1 MAEKPV
7 SETAKTSGI
16 YDSFFK
22 RLCELPGAAAELCRQ
37 ALPLEVFAL
46 YDWPRGALAKD
57 SFHDSK
63 RADLVLAAPLLSDPE
78 VLTYIVIEHKSQ
90 YEPKKTYAQLCR
102 YQTQF
107 SDGCLEEH
115 GLLPEVLPVFVHQGR
130 RPYKGPLALRDA
142 LGHRI
147 APKSRIA
154 RKSMMRFEP
163 HLLDLHDPR
172 LEEVFKDAGSKIRG
186 GLYLLRHVWDKEA
199 DAGFVLRVLGMFG
212 GAFLKSHPDFTLN
225 VVDYLSVGY
234 KMKPEAWAEAE
245 REAVRRGLLEKGGY
259 MTIQEEI
266 EERGRQEG
274 RQARNREVILNM
286 LQAKTDVSFISKV
299 TGMPK
304 AEIIKFKNGEFK
316 NGKAE

>member
-1 MAEKPV
+1 M
-7 SETAKTSGI
+7 
-16 YDSFFK
+16 
-22 RLCELPGAAAELCRQ
+22 
-37 ALPLEVFAL
+37 
-46 YDWPRGALAKD
+46 
-57 SFHDSK
+57 
-63 RADLVLAAPLLSDPE
+63 AAPLLSDPE

-90 YEPKKTYAQLCR
+90 YEPKKTYAQLYH

-107 SDGCLEEH
+107 SEGYLKEH

-154 RKSMMRFEP
+154 RQNMMRFEP

-172 LEEVFKDAGSKIRG
+172 LEEVFKDSGSKIRG
-186 GLYLLRHVWDKEA
+186 GLYLLRHVWDKKA
-199 DAGFVLRVLGMFG
+199 DAGFVLRVLDMFG
-212 GAFLKSHPDFTLN
+212 GAFLKSHPDFALN

-234 KMKPEAWAEAE
+234 KMKAEVWAEAE

-259 MTIQEEI
+259 MMTIQEEI
-266 EERGRQEG
+266 EERGRLKG
-274 RQARNREVILNM
+274 RQEERQEVILNM
-286 LQAKTDVSFISKV
+286 LQKKLDAGLISEV
-299 TGMPK
+299 TGLPK